1 MNNEDILKHL
11 SDEDLCKGAILA
23 TKFEELMETLNRIAD
38 ASECIAHSLKNLDE
52 MGITTFTNN

>member
-11 SDEDLCKGAILA
+11 SDEDLCKDTILA

-52 MGITTFTNN
+52 MGITTFPNN